1 MSVSRERQ
9 RFPTRNYPY
18 RGGLVAEAAAP
29 DAVPPE
35 PNKLHRFVLGLDQQ
49 PRPMTAEELETLA
62 DPFGRLLRS
71 GSPFPLTL
79 QQLLADLDALT
90 GTPNAISDQLIF
102 LVADGGHI
110 PWTPETDELE
120 RAFRFAI
127 ARGNGDFSL
136 LISSSTAFNSTED
149 GAFLQIIGWDA
160 THEVFHYYER
170 RAGTYFWAGMS
181 PHALEDAT
189 RGRGPF
195 DSHVNGSM
203 VMKELRPPWI
213 HWHAPQ
219 AGINEEAFAPDDP
232 LREHPLFRNRVT
244 AERLEIEVVRPAI
257 RRWNEARVRKA
268 IGADGAWRR
277 IRHFLR
283 QVITDTTVNLASSD
297 TASNLLTSDSALRPP
312 FSFFLNR
319 DTLFDTLGFTSD
331 EIEDTNIAIPGA
343 LYLECLKR
351 FDVHRSDGNI
361 RLEGDSHFA
370 FLTPEPAF
378 EDTHL
383 VEAMVQAGLLS
394 RRFIACLT
402 MVDFTNPVFSD
413 RRAALLRYV
422 PDEVNDAN
430 PAAAMES
437 QFVNAVRDAV
447 ATGVNGAAQADSPE
461 REFLSNWDT
470 EDFESVF
477 IQRIADYC
485 SALTA
490 GMTDPEVVDGWFRL
504 MEHRRRRFRRRP
516 LAEFSLTTPRTNI
529 PEDAPPLRMNQQGRV
544 EPVNPVTPP
553 SDSPTSEEPIPDNA
567 KRRTVMNRFDPPGF
581 LDDMNDAQK
590 DQWSQIISTW
600 IDRAHAGKP
609 AQNDGPRNQFFN
621 PLTNPPADD
630 QQVAVIS
637 WNAFPRQVMS
647 SSISAKQR
655 WRRADAD
662 RNVQDEYCEWSVTRD
677 PVSRKI
683 TRVTFTCEGPE
694 YWQVLATMN
703 PEKVLALYREFISP
717 LVKRED
723 LFQNGKYNPFNSFNN
738 STTRGA
744 MHLIQGA
751 NSLQAEIELGAAATI
766 RRIKNGAEL
775 TSAQALITCSR
786 YGEAGRNSDPHI
798 GEQVN
803 NLARQRAD
811 ITINNPV
818 GLYLHEFNPVGWT
831 TPDGKDPREFWK
843 FVRGKDNHFVRAV
856 FEVPAH
862 LGYTVGDIKIA
873 GRNIEFGAQIV
884 DFITIKLEGLATRIG
899 QSTTTP
905 FQGCRGEL
913 QPEAA
918 APEAPDSLVDMLTE
932 SLPLRSRGEG
942 VAASSAAPPG
952 MLSESVAG
960 ADDAAE
966 QALIA
971 RLPEALRR
979 DAELIELE
987 AAPPALLSYPRLPL
1001 EHFATRLVSG
1011 KIMAYASPDSTY
1023 AVTKKLLDSAHRSI
1037 VIGIYDFRAD
1047 YMKET
1052 LKKAMMRG
1060 VKVSLMLD
1068 TNSDDDPNL
1077 FPELIALGAT
1087 CVRAPSSS
1095 AGNPIAYFG
1104 NAHEKI
1110 IVVDDEIVMIQSG
1123 NWSQNSI
1130 PFNEGD
1136 GEIIGQFVMGNRDMG
1151 MAVQSTEL
1159 ARLFSDLVARDMRLA
1174 QGQPPD
1180 FVAESA
1186 PAAAPTPASAI
1197 FFEAAPP
1204 EPPTHLFSSLTV
1216 TPSTPVRVTPVVT
1229 PENFHDT
1236 ARGFIRTARQ
1246 SILIEQQ
1253 YIRGG
1258 QNAIEELLAE
1268 IDAARAQS
1276 PGLRVRIIVSPKF
1289 LTGNNRK
1296 NFLRAMENHHL
1307 AFDDNFRF
1315 LSSTHFVH
1323 CHNKLIVVD
1332 NEKVLL
1338 GSQNW
1343 STTGVLSNRE
1353 ASLLVEHAGIAAY
1366 FAQIFNSDWDMSEPD
1381 APPDALFAAAVEGLA
1396 QPADFAEG
1404 GVVISSVKDYTDV

>member
-18 RGGLVAEAAAP
+18 RAVSAGEALPP
-29 DAVPPE
+29 DAVPPA
-35 PNKLHRFVLGLDQQ
+35 PNKLHRFVLGLDSQ
-49 PRPMTAEELETLA
+49 PRLMTPAELETLE

-71 GSPFPLTL
+71 GKPFPLTL
-79 QQLLADLDALT
+79 QQLLADLDALN
-90 GTPNAISDQLIF
+90 GTPNAISNQLVF
-102 LVADGGHI
+102 LVADGGHVS
-110 PWTPETDELE
+110 WTSETDELE
-120 RAFRFAI
+120 RAFRFAV
-127 ARGNGDFSL
+127 ARGDGDFSL
-136 LISSSTAFNSTED
+136 LISSSTAFDSAQD

-189 RGRGPF
+189 RGKGPF

-232 LREHPLFRNRVT
+232 LREHPLFKNRVT

-268 IGADGAWRR
+268 VGADGVWRHV
-277 IRHFLR
+277 RHFLR
-283 QVITDTTVNLASSD
+283 QAITDTTVNLASSD
-297 TASNLLTSDSALRPP
+297 TASRLLTSDVRVRPP

-319 DTLFDTLGFTSD
+319 DTLFDTLGLTSD
-331 EIEDTNIAIPGA
+331 QIELTDIAIPGS
-343 LYLECLKR
+343 LYLECLTR
-351 FDVHRSDGNI
+351 FDVHRSDGSI
-361 RLEGDSHFA
+361 RLDGDSHFA
-370 FLTPEPAF
+370 FLTPEAAF

-383 VEAMVQAGLLS
+383 VEAMVQSGLLS
-394 RRFIACLT
+394 RRFVACLT
-402 MVDFTNPVFSD
+402 MTDFTNPVFSD
-413 RRAALLRYV
+413 RRSALLRYV
-422 PDEVNDAN
+422 PDEVSDAN
-430 PAAAMES
+430 PAQAMET
-437 QFVNAVRDAV
+437 QFVKAVRDAA
-447 ATGVNGAAQADSPE
+447 ATGANGAAQADSPE

-470 EDFESVF
+470 QDFEPIF

-485 SALTA
+485 QALAA

-504 MEHRRRRFRRRP
+504 MEYRRRRFRRRP

-529 PEDAPPLRMNQQGRV
+529 PENAPPLRMNLQGTV
-544 EPVNPVTPP
+544 EPVALVTPP
-553 SDSPTSEEPIPDNA
+553 FDNSLEPTPNA
-567 KRRTVMNRFDPPGF
+567 QRRTVMNRFDPPGF

-590 DQWSQIISTW
+590 NEWSQIISTW
-600 IDRAHAGKP
+600 LDRARAGKP
-609 AQNDGPRNQFFN
+609 NQNDGPRNQFFN
-621 PLTNPPADD
+621 PLTNPPAND
-630 QQVAVIS
+630 QQVAVIA
-637 WNAFPRQVMS
+637 WNAFPRQVRS
-647 SSISAKQR
+647 SSISDKQR
-655 WRRADAD
+655 WRRADGD
-662 RNVQDEYCEWSVTRD
+662 RDLQDEYCEWSVTRE

-694 YWQVLATMN
+694 YWQALAAMN
-703 PEKVLALYREFISP
+703 PDKVLELYRQFISP
-717 LVKRED
+717 SIQHD
-723 LFQNGKYNPFNSFNN
+723 NLFENGEYNPFNSFNN

-744 MHLIQGA
+744 MHLIQPA

-766 RRIKNGAEL
+766 RRIRNGAEL
-775 TSAQALITCSR
+775 TSAQELILCSR
-786 YGEAGRNSDPHI
+786 YGEPGRNSDPFI

-831 TPDGKDPREFWK
+831 TPDGKDAREFWK
-843 FVRGKDNHFVRAV
+843 FVRGRDNHFVRAV

-873 GRNIEFGAQIV
+873 GRPIEFGAQIV

-899 QSTTTP
+899 QSTTAP
-905 FQGCRGEL
+905 FQGCRGAAP
-913 QPEAA
+913 QPPAP
-918 APEAPDSLVDMLTE
+918 PEAPASLVDRLA
-932 SLPLRSRGEG
+932 SLPLRARGER
-942 VAASSAAPPG
+942 VAETEAAAAAPPG
-952 MLSESVAG
+952 LLGTA
-960 ADDAAE
+960 ADAAE

-979 DAELIELE
+979 EGELVETDGG
-987 AAPPALLSYPRLPL
+987 AAPPALLPYPRLPL
-1001 EHFATRLVSG
+1001 EHFAPRSVSG

-1023 AVTKKLLDSAHRSI
+1023 AVTKRLLDSAHRSI

-1052 LKKAMMRG
+1052 LKKAMKRG
-1060 VKVSLMLD
+1060 VTVSLMLD
-1068 TNSDDDPNL
+1068 TNSDDDPTL
-1077 FPELIALGAT
+1077 FPELRALGAT

-1110 IVVDDEIVMIQSG
+1110 IVVDGEIVMIQSG
-1123 NWSQNSI
+1123 NWSENSI

-1136 GEIIGQFVMGNRDMG
+1136 GEIVGEFVMGNRDMG

-1159 ARLFSDLVARDMRLA
+1159 ARLFAELVARDMRLA

-1180 FVAESA
+1180 FVPPS
-1186 PAAAPTPASAI
+1186 
-1197 FFEAAPP
+1197 APP
-1204 EPPTHLFSSLTV
+1204 EPPSPAGTLFFEDAPPEAPVHLFSSLTV

-1236 ARGFIRTARQ
+1236 ARRFIRSARQ
-1246 SILIEQQ
+1246 SIVIEQQ

-1268 IDAARAQS
+1268 IDAAREEN
-1276 PGLRVRIIVSPKF
+1276 PDLVVRIIVSPKYLF
-1289 LTGNNRK
+1289 GEKRK
-1296 NFLRAMENHHL
+1296 AYLQAMEDHDL

-1353 ASLLVEHAGIAAY
+1353 AGLLVEHAGIAAY
-1366 FAQIFNSDWDMSEPD
+1366 FGEIFDADWDMSEPD
-1381 APPDALFAAAVEGLA
+1381 TPPDALFAAAVEGLA
-1396 QPADFAEG
+1396 QPADFADG
-1404 GVVISSVKDYTDV
+1404 GVVISSIKDYKDV

>member
-18 RGGLVAEAAAP
+18 GVVLEGRASAP

-35 PNKLHRFVLGLDQQ
+35 PNKLHRFVLGLDSQ
-49 PRPMTAEELETLA
+49 PRPMTSEELETLA

-71 GSPFPLTL
+71 GKPFPLTL
-79 QQLLADLDALT
+79 LQLLADLDALT
-90 GTPNAISDQLIF
+90 GTPNAISDQLVF
-102 LVADGGHI
+102 LVADGGHVA
-110 PWTPETDELE
+110 WTPETDELQ

-136 LISSSTAFNSTED
+136 LISSSTAIDSAANR
-149 GAFLQIIGWDA
+149 AFLQIIGWDA

-189 RGRGPF
+189 RGKGPF

-232 LREHPLFRNRVT
+232 LRDHPLFKNRVT

-268 IGADGAWRR
+268 IGADGVWRH

-283 QVITDTTVNLASSD
+283 QAITDTTVNLASSD
-297 TASNLLTSDSALRPP
+297 TASSLLTSDVLVRPP

-331 EIEDTNIAIPGA
+331 EIEATNIAIPGA

-383 VEAMVQAGLLS
+383 VEEMVQAGLLS

-402 MVDFTNPVFSD
+402 MIDFTNPVFSD

-422 PDEVNDAN
+422 PDEVNDVN
-430 PAAAMES
+430 PAAVLES
-437 QFVNAVRDAV
+437 QFVNAVRNAV
-447 ATGVNGAAQADSPE
+447 ATGANDAAQADSPE

-470 EDFESVF
+470 EDFESLF

-485 SALTA
+485 QALTA
-490 GMTDPEVVDGWFRL
+490 GMSDPEVVDGWFRL
-504 MEHRRRRFRRRP
+504 MEYRRRRFRRRP

-529 PEDAPPLRMNQQGRV
+529 PENAPSLRMNQQGRV
-544 EPVNPVTPP
+544 EPVKLVTPP
-553 SDSPTSEEPIPDNA
+553 SDNSPSTESTPNA
-567 KRRTVMNRFDPPGF
+567 QRRTVMNRFDPPGF

-590 DQWSQIISTW
+590 NEWSQIISAW
-600 IDRAHAGKP
+600 LDRARAGTP
-609 AQNDGPRNQFFN
+609 NQNDGPRNQFFN
-621 PLTNPPADD
+621 PLTNPPEND
-630 QQVAVIS
+630 QQVAVIA
-637 WNAFPRQVMS
+637 WNAFPRQVRS
-647 SSISAKQR
+647 SSISDKQR

-694 YWQVLATMN
+694 YWQVLAAMN
-703 PEKVLALYREFISP
+703 PNKVLELYRQFISP
-717 LVKRED
+717 SIKHED
-723 LFQNGKYNPFNSFNN
+723 LFENGEYNPFNSFNN
-738 STTRGA
+738 GTTRGA
-744 MHLIQGA
+744 MHLIQSA
-751 NSLQAEIELGAAATI
+751 NSLRAEIELGAAATI
-766 RRIKNGAEL
+766 RRIRNGTEL
-775 TSAQALITCSR
+775 TGAQELIECSR
-786 YGEAGRNSDPHI
+786 YGESGRNSDPFI

-873 GRNIEFGAQIV
+873 GRKIEFGAQIV

-899 QSTTTP
+899 QSTTVP
-905 FQGCRGEL
+905 FQGCRGAV
-913 QPEAA
+913 PVPMAA
-918 APEAPDSLVDMLTE
+918 APEAPASLVDILS
-932 SLPLRSRGEG
+932 SLPLRTRGES
-942 VAASSAAPPG
+942 VAETTASAAPPG
-952 MLSESVAG
+952 LLG
-960 ADDAAE
+960 TTDAAE

-971 RLPEALRR
+971 QLPEALRR
-979 DAELIELE
+979 DAELVEAE
-987 AAPPALLSYPRLPL
+987 AAPPALLPYPRLPL

-1011 KIMAYASPDSTY
+1011 RIMAYASPDSTY
-1023 AVTKKLLDSAHRSI
+1023 AVTKRLLDSAHRSI

-1052 LKKAMMRG
+1052 LKKAMKRG
-1060 VKVSLMLD
+1060 VTVSLMLD
-1068 TNSDDDPNL
+1068 TNSDDDPTL
-1077 FPELIALGAT
+1077 FPELRALGAT

-1123 NWSQNSI
+1123 NWSENSI

-1136 GEIIGQFVMGNRDMG
+1136 GVVVGAFVTGNRDMG

-1159 ARLFSDLVARDMRLA
+1159 ARLFSELVARDMRLA

-1180 FVAESA
+1180 FVPASA
-1186 PAAAPTPASAI
+1186 PAALAAAPSPASAI

-1204 EPPTHLFSSLTV
+1204 QPPAHLFSSLTV

-1229 PENFHDT
+1229 PENFHEA
-1236 ARGFIRTARQ
+1236 ARRFIRSATR
-1246 SILIEQQ
+1246 SIVIEQQ

-1258 QNAIEELLAE
+1258 QNAIEALLTE
-1268 IDAARAQS
+1268 IDAAREQN
-1276 PGLRVRIIVSPKF
+1276 PGLRVRIIVSPKY
-1289 LTGNNRK
+1289 LTGDNRK
-1296 NFLRAMENHHL
+1296 NFLRAMRNHRL

-1315 LSSTHFVH
+1315 LSSRYFVH

-1332 NEKVLL
+1332 DEQVLL

-1343 STTGVLSNRE
+1343 STTGVLTNRE

-1366 FAQIFNSDWDMSEPD
+1366 FAEIFNADWNMSVPD

-1396 QPADFAEG
+1396 QPADFADG